1 MDEGAFRAAGAE
13 WVGRRRP
20 LSEAEFRHD
29 FGVYPRTLVEISRLK
44 DVAAKVDPKHLLRAF
59 WWLKVYPTDIEVKNH
74 HASDSWFRQ
83 KLKETLAVPKDAL
96 PEVRCFAVVDAL
108 RLLEER
114 TRAFFFSFCFHVSR
128 LEQLP
133 FDQRRQFNATYE
145 PLADSCAFI
154 LDTTTI
160 KTFMPKMAH
169 GDWERYGRK
178 FWNGH
183 KKIFGVKLEIAVATQ
198 RRPVPLS
205 CTVVPAGIH
214 DMTIARL
221 PGGVFSNVRANER
234 GLGDPGYRGE
244 PDKIYAPPRR
254 NEKAY
259 IAELNKAELG
269 LQRRVEMLNQH
280 IKEFNVLGQTYC
292 KGAVRA
298 YVDLMVIGI
307 VVAKLVYAD
316 MLFAQ
321 EHSGPVH
328 TTGPI
333 PGPPKPLKVPGP
345 IVGPGARFRFAQQ
358 IEQQAKRFT
367 APRAAST
374 RSIKKRKVV

>member
-1 MDEGAFRAAGAE
+1 MKPIDERAFRAAGAE
-13 WVGRRRP
+13 WVGRGRP
-20 LSEAEFRHD
+20 LSEAEFRHE
-29 FGVYPRTLVEISRLK
+29 FGVYPRTVVEISRLPE
-44 DVAAKVDPKHLLRAF
+44 VAAKVDPKHLLRAL
-59 WWLKVYPTDIEVKNH
+59 WWLKVYPTDVEVKNH
-74 HASDSWFRQ
+74 RASDTWFRQ
-83 KLKETLAVPKDAL
+83 KLKETLGVLKDAL
-96 PEVRCFAVVDAL
+96 PEVRCRRATAYAR
-108 RLLEER
+108 RLFVCL
-114 TRAFFFSFCFHVSR
+114 FVFPSR
-128 LEQLP
+128 LTRSKQLP

-145 PLADSCAFI
+145 SLADNCAFI

-198 RRPVPLS
+198 RRPVPLA
-205 CTVVPAGIH
+205 CTVVPAGVH

-221 PGGVFSNVRANER
+221 PGGVFSKVRADER
-234 GLGDPGYRGE
+234 GLGDPGYSGE

-254 NEKAY
+254 NQKTY
-259 IAELNKAELG
+259 VAELNKVELG
-269 LQRRVEMLNQH
+269 LQRRVEMLNRH
-280 IKEFNVLGQTYC
+280 IKEFDVLGQTYR

-298 YVDLMVIGI
+298 FVDLMVIGI
-307 VVAKLVYAD
+307 VVAKLVFAD

-328 TTGPI
+328 TSGPI
-333 PGPPKPLKVPGP
+333 PDPPKPLKMSGP
-345 IVGPGARFRFAQQ
+345 VVGPGARFRLAQK
-358 IEQQAKRFT
+358 IKQQAKRAS